1 MTPVFRCV
9 IHPLWRPPLRALAA
23 TGSRW
28 SPASACARSS
38 LVRDLSR
45 LGHDVDTVIEE
56 GLTGQRDH
64 EIWETV
70 QQTQRF
76 LITQDLDFSN
86 VRRYLPG
93 VKQAGLLIVRLRQPG
108 R

>member
-1 MTPVFRCV
+1 MRVKLDENLP
-9 IHPLWRPPLRALAA
+9 
-23 TGSRW
+23 
-28 SPASACARSS
+28 SS